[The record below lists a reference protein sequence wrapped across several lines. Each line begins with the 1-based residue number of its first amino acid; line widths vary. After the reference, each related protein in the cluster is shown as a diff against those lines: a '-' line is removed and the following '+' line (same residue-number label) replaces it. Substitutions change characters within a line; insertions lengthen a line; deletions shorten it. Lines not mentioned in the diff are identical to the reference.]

1 VTLEEIKAL
10 LLPFVADR
18 EFVRE
23 ILVVEA
29 ERRER
34 DEDGDPSYCRFS
46 GNLRGA
52 ADLVDFAYEK
62 MVPAIDWLVAEVERL
77 RAELAEIKALRPP
90 TTDSTMTNDDEPW
103 SWCPQ
108 CGPGV
113 VCDEDDCCVCC
124 GSTATGPGA
133 DEALRMLAELAEL
146 KALHV

>member
-1 VTLEEIKAL
+1 MTLEEVKAL
-10 LLPFVADR
+10 RLPLVADR

-34 DEDGDPSYCRFS
+34 DEDGHPAFCRFS

-77 RAELAEIKALRPP
+77 QAGLRTPTRQEQIQPVFKA
-90 TTDSTMTNDDEPW
+90 S
-103 SWCPQ
+103 
-108 CGPGV
+108 GV
-113 VCDEDDCCVCC
+113 CVHGHRRCDICEEDI
-124 GSTATGPGA
+124 
-133 DEALRMLAELAEL
+133 
-146 KALHV
+146 